1 MKKLSRRMPTATR
14 SAWIGAIGWL
24 LSATLTQVAQSA
36 PQATPSQTS
45 GAVTQPLPAAIEFNR
60 DIRPIL
66 SDKCFQCHGPA
77 SQFATLRFDQ
87 EDGAKRALK
96 DGRFA
101 IVPGDPSKSQ
111 LIARIS
117 ATDPAVRMPRSQNG
131 AAPGEPLTEGQVA
144 LLTRWIEQGA
154 TWQKHWSFIPPNR
167 PEVPTDLRN
176 AAWVRNPID
185 AFVLQRLE
193 REGLKPSAEADRAT
207 LLRRVSLDVTG
218 LPPSPAELDA
228 YLADRSPNAYEKVVD
243 RLLRSPQYGERMA
256 FPWLDAARYA
266 DSNGYQTDGERFM
279 WRWRDWVIDAFN
291 RNMPYDQFT
300 IEQLAGDLLP
310 NATLSQKIA
319 TGFNRNH
326 RGNSEGGI
334 VPEEYAAEYVVD
346 RVDTTSTVFL
356 GLTVGCARCHNHK
369 FDPISQKEFYQ
380 LFAYFNNVPEHGK
393 FRRVGNSP
401 PYIAAPLPEQD
412 AQLKRLDAELAAASG
427 AWAALQP
434 DVAQAQRNW
443 ERSLDTS
450 ATVGWAP
457 ARGLVAY
464 YSFDSDLTPQVA
476 VLNQLRVP
484 RSPVYNP
491 RADANAGASTTLRG
505 EQPSGPS
512 APGLV
517 PGRIGRAA
525 SFDGKQFLQF
535 IGDIA
540 GFDSYGA
547 GRGALGAND
556 PTVTYDDG
564 YTMAAWIYPT
574 APNGAIVTR
583 DEDIVEPN
591 GHGLNLRDGKIE
603 YDYVTKWVDEGI
615 RLRTQK
621 PLTLNQWHH
630 VALTYTGSRWASG
643 VKIYVDGEDQQ
654 LEILLDDVNSQGAV
668 KREPL
673 RIGGGGG
680 PDNRFRGS
688 LDEVRIY
695 DRALSPAEA
704 AILADLTSINAI
716 AALSE
721 DKRTAAQADK
731 IRDYFLEH
739 ALPASLAQART
750 RLAKAQTS
758 RDSFYQSLPTVMVM
772 EEMPAPRQTHILI
785 RGMYDR
791 PGDVVTPAL
800 PAALASSTSA
810 YPPNRLGLARW
821 LVDPANPLTARVT
834 VNRFWQMYF
843 GVGIVKTAED
853 FGSQG
858 EVPSHP
864 ELLDWLAT
872 EFVRTGWDVK
882 ALQKT
887 IVMSATYRQASRV
900 SAGVRAKDPDN
911 RLLARGPSSRLS
923 ADIVRDQ
930 ALSIAGLLVNKIG
943 GPSVKPY
950 QPEGLWN
957 EIGGGGAYVQDHG
970 DSLYRRSVYTFW
982 RRTIPPPTMANFDAS
997 ARESHMVRPVLTNTP
1012 LQALDLMN
1020 DVTFV
1025 EAARVFAERVMKEGG
1040 PSHRERIAYAFRAA
1054 TSRMPTA
1061 KEAALLEDALLENL
1075 ERFKAKPDAALKYV
1089 SHGER
1094 PRDPKLNL
1102 SELAAYTSV
1111 TSLILNLNEVVM
1123 KE

>member
-1 MKKLSRRMPTATR
+1 LRPAAGLGVFGVVLTATL
-14 SAWIGAIGWL
+14 A
-24 LSATLTQVAQSA
+24 QVAQSA
-36 PQATPSQTS
+36 PQGTPAPLASE
-45 GAVTQPLPAAIEFNR
+45 PLPVTIEFNR

-66 SDKCFQCHGPA
+66 SDKCFQCHGPGT
-77 SQFATLRFDQ
+77 QMATLRFDS
-87 EDGAKRALK
+87 EDGAKHALK

-101 IVPGDPSKSQ
+101 IVPGDPASSQ
-111 LIARIS
+111 MIARIS
-117 ATDPAVRMPRSQNG
+117 ATNPAVRMPRSQNG
-131 AAPGEPLTEGQVA
+131 AAAGDPLNERQIA
-144 LLTRWIEQGA
+144 LLTQWVQQGA
-154 TWQKHWSFIPPNR
+154 AWQKHWSFIPPKR
-167 PEVPTDLRN
+167 PEPPAGLKDSK
-176 AAWVRNPID
+176 WVRNPVD

-193 REGLKPSAEADRAT
+193 REGLTPSPEADKAT
-207 LLRRVSLDVTG
+207 LLRRVSLDLTG
-218 LPPSPAELDA
+218 LPPTPAELDA
-228 YLADRSPNAYEKVVD
+228 FLADTSPGGYEKVVD
-243 RLLRSPQYGERMA
+243 RLLRSPRYGERMA
-256 FPWLDAARYA
+256 FPWLDASRYA

-334 VPEEYAAEYVVD
+334 VPEEYAVEYVVD
-346 RVDTTSTVFL
+346 RVDTTSTVFM
-356 GLTVGCARCHNHK
+356 GLTFGCARCHNHK
-369 FDPISQKEFYQ
+369 FDPITQKEFYQ

-401 PYIAAPLPEQD
+401 PYMAAPLPGQEVE
-412 AQLKRLDAELAAASG
+412 LKRLDDELAAAS
-427 AWAALQP
+427 AAFAKLQP
-434 DVAQAQRNW
+434 DVARAQREW
-443 ERSLDTS
+443 ERSLDKSS
-450 ATVGWAP
+450 AFEWAP

-464 YSFDSDLTPQVA
+464 YPFDSDFVPRVA
-476 VLNQLRVP
+476 VIH
-484 RSPVYNP
+484 
-491 RADANAGASTTLRG
+491 DTKNAR
-505 EQPSGPS
+505 PS
-512 APGLV
+512 AARSEGNGPLPRLT
-517 PGRIGRAA
+517 PGRIGQAA
-525 SFDGKQFLQF
+525 SFDGKTFVQFA
-535 IGDIA
+535 GDVA

-547 GRGALGAND
+547 GRGAIEAND

-574 APNGAIVTR
+574 APGGAIVTR

-591 GHGLNLRDGKIE
+591 GHGLNLREGKLE

-615 RLRTQK
+615 RLRTK
-621 PLTLNQWHH
+621 KAVSLNEWHH

-643 VKIYVDGEDQQ
+643 VKIYVDGEEQP
-654 LEILLDDVNSQGAV
+654 LEIFLDDVNSQGAV
-668 KREPL
+668 RREPL
-673 RIGGGGG
+673 RIGAGGG

-695 DRALSPAEA
+695 NRALSPAEA
-704 AILADLTSINAI
+704 GMLADLTPVTAI
-716 AALSE
+716 AALPE
-721 DKRTAAQADK
+721 DKRTPAQADK

-739 ALPASLAQART
+739 GLPARLAEARATLTEAQAR
-750 RLAKAQTS
+750 
-758 RDSFYQSLPTVMVM
+758 RDSFYRGIPTVMVM
-772 EEMPAPRQTHILI
+772 EEMPAPRETHLLI

-791 PGDVVTPAL
+791 PGEVVTPML
-800 PAALASSTSA
+800 PAALTSSPGA

-821 LVDPANPLTARVT
+821 LVDPSNPVMARVT

-843 GVGIVKTAED
+843 SVGIVRTAED

-858 EVPSHP
+858 EAPSHP

-872 EFVRTGWDVK
+872 EFIRTGWDVK

-887 IVMSATYRQASRV
+887 IVTSATYRQASR
-900 SAGVRAKDPDN
+900 ATPEQRAKDPDN
-911 RLLARGPSSRLS
+911 RLLARGPSARLP

-930 ALSIAGLLVNKIG
+930 ALAVAGLLVERTG

-957 EIGGGGAYVQDHG
+957 EIGGYVQDHG
-970 DSLYRRSVYTFW
+970 DSLYRRSLYTFW
-982 RRTIPPPTMANFDAS
+982 RRTIPPPSMANFDAS

-1025 EAARVFAERVMKEGG
+1025 EAARVFAQRVMKEGG
-1040 PSHRERIAYAFRAA
+1040 ASPTERIAYAFRAA
-1054 TSRMPTA
+1054 TARLP
-1061 KEAALLEDALLENL
+1061 KAAESAVLEDAFLENL
-1075 ERFKAKPDAALKYV
+1075 ELFKSKPDAALKYV
-1089 SHGER
+1089 SHGEY
-1094 PRDPKLNL
+1094 PRDNGLDV

>member
-1 MKKLSRRMPTATR
+1 M
-14 SAWIGAIGWL
+14 
-24 LSATLTQVAQSA
+24 
-36 PQATPSQTS
+36 
-45 GAVTQPLPAAIEFNR
+45 
-60 DIRPIL
+60 
-66 SDKCFQCHGPA
+66 
-77 SQFATLRFDQ
+77 ATLRFDQ
-87 EDGAKRALK
+87 EQGAKHALK
-96 DGRFA
+96 DGRYA
-101 IVPGDPSKSQ
+101 IVPGDPARSQ
-111 LIARIS
+111 VIARIT
-117 ATDPAVRMPRSQNG
+117 ATNPAARMPRSQNG
-131 AAPGEPLTEGQVA
+131 AAAGEPLTEREVA

-154 TWQKHWSFIPPNR
+154 SWQKHWSFIPPKR
-167 PEVPTDLRN
+167 PDLPKDLKDTK
-176 AAWVRNPID
+176 WVRNPID

-193 REGLKPSAEADRAT
+193 REGLKPSAEADKAT
-207 LLRRVSLDVTG
+207 LLRRVSLDLIG
-218 LPPSPAELDA
+218 LPPTPAELDA
-228 YLADRSPNAYEKVVD
+228 FLTDSSTDAYEKVVD

-310 NATLSQKIA
+310 NATLNQKIA

-369 FDPISQKEFYQ
+369 FDPITQKEFYQ
-380 LFAYFNNVPEHGK
+380 FFAYFNNVPEHGK

-401 PYIAAPLPEQD
+401 PYIAAPLPEQES
-412 AQLKRLDAELAAASG
+412 QLKRLDDELAAA
-427 AWAALQP
+427 AAAYAKLQG
-434 DVAQAQRNW
+434 DVMRAQREW
-443 ERSLDTS
+443 ERALDKST
-450 ATVGWAP
+450 AVGWVP
-457 ARGLVAY
+457 ARGLVAHY
-464 YSFDSDLTPQVA
+464 PFDSDLAPQVA
-476 VLNQLRVP
+476 VLHDARAP
-484 RSPVYNP
+484 RPAATAP
-491 RADANAGASTTLRG
+491 RDNAAGA
-505 EQPSGPS
+505 PAGPS
-512 APGLV
+512 LV
-517 PGRIGRAA
+517 AGRIGQAA
-525 SFDGKQFLQF
+525 SFDGKAFLQF
-535 IGDIA
+535 GGDIA

-547 GRGALGAND
+547 GRGAVGAND

-591 GHGLNLRDGKIE
+591 GHGLNLRDGRIE

-621 PLTLNQWHH
+621 PITLNQWHH
-630 VALTYTGSRWASG
+630 VALTYSGSRWASG
-643 VKIYVDGEDQQ
+643 VKIYVDGEDQV

-673 RIGGGGG
+673 RIGAGGG

-688 LDEVRIY
+688 LDDVRIY
-695 DRALSPAEA
+695 NRAVSPAEA
-704 AILADLTSINAI
+704 GILADLTPVNAI
-716 AALSE
+716 AALPE
-721 DKRTAAQADK
+721 DTRTAAQAAK

-739 ALPASLAQART
+739 ALPANLAEART
-750 RLAKAQTS
+750 RLTEAQAR

-772 EEMPAPRQTHILI
+772 EEMPTPRETHILI

-791 PGDVVTPAL
+791 PGEVVTPTLPSAL
-800 PAALASSTSA
+800 VSSQTA

-821 LVDPANPLTARVT
+821 LVDPSNPLMARVT

-843 GVGIVKTAED
+843 SVGIVKTAED

-882 ALQKT
+882 AFQKT
-887 IVMSATYRQASRV
+887 IVMSATYRQASRT
-900 SAGVRAKDPDN
+900 SPELRAKDPDN
-911 RLLARGPSSRLS
+911 RLLARGPSVRLS

-930 ALSIAGLLVNKIG
+930 ALAVAGLLVNKTG
-943 GPSVKPY
+943 GRSVKPY

-970 DSLYRRSVYTFW
+970 DDLYRRSLYTFW
-982 RRTIPPPTMANFDAS
+982 RRTIPPPSMANFDAS

-1040 PSHRERIAYAFRAA
+1040 TAPSDRIAYAFRAA
-1054 TSRMPTA
+1054 TARLPKAT
-1061 KEAALLEDALLENL
+1061 EAAVLEDAFLENL
-1075 ERFKAKPDAALKYV
+1075 ELFTAKPDAALKYV
-1089 SHGER
+1089 SHGEFA
-1094 PRDPKLNL
+1094 RDARLDV